1 MLDAEAAIAEIDK
14 ILTRA
19 IDAIA
24 TLPDSEVKTRLS
36 WQLLEICNEQA
47 KIIRTKLQGRSA

>member
-1 MLDAEAAIAEIDK
+1 MSDVEAAIAEIGK

-19 IDAIA
+19 VDAIA
-24 TLPDSEVKTRLS
+24 TLPDGEVKSRLS

-47 KIIRTKLQGRSA
+47 KIIRIKLQGRPA

>member
-24 TLPDSEVKTRLS
+24 TLPDSEVKSRLS
-36 WQLLEICNEQA
+36 WQLLEICNKQA
-47 KIIRTKLQGRSA
+47 KIIRNKLQGRPA